1 MCNKHVSEVFKSVW
15 DLQCSCLSMDFPRSR
30 KLSKNERLRDFDNFR
45 YLLIIKLITRFE
57 WRFWFDLRTRIYL
70 ILDAQ
75 FFLHKK
81 LDLQDIRFER
91 GINPGDPGFSCQ
103 KTDKGKLTQ
112 GSCFYCNVS
121 DRVIFSDT
129 KFWIAF
135 KFGLQMYRNCE

>member
-1 MCNKHVSEVFKSVW
+1 M
-15 DLQCSCLSMDFPRSR
+15 
-30 KLSKNERLRDFDNFR
+30 
-45 YLLIIKLITRFE
+45 
-57 WRFWFDLRTRIYL
+57 

-103 KTDKGKLTQ
+103 NTDKVKLTQ

-129 KFWIAF
+129 KFKDSSFSCSTLDF
-135 KFGLQMYRNCE
+135 KGNLLMNDFVESAHISEG